1 MGKRSEGR
9 KQSCCPRPGA
19 LQTVCHHPF
28 WQVSMATKWC
38 FDASATVLRFHTRLT
53 VEEGDE
59 HIFLSLCCL
68 FFYTESKNFL
78 QTESKKTFLL
88 AAVVFGTATLKPL
101 ALARGSLP
109 RAAALSRFLLQ
120 GSQSKYLDLCNNY
133 SKMENPIL
141 R

>member
-1 MGKRSEGR
+1 
-9 KQSCCPRPGA
+9 
-19 LQTVCHHPF
+19 
-28 WQVSMATKWC
+28 MATKWC

-68 FFYTESKNFL
+68 FFYTESNNFL

-101 ALARGSLP
+101 AWGSLP
-109 RAAALSRFLLQ
+109 WAAALSRSFLQ
-120 GSQSKYLDLCNNY
+120 GSQSKYLDLYSNH